1 MKLQRVL
8 SNILNFNALIS
19 LLLVL
24 FQSNL
29 NVFNY
34 YPTFLK
40 EYGLF
45 IATNLL
51 VLLIFKLVKNSF
63 KTDIVRNSLF
73 DILSLILYFI
83 FNLNPY
89 IIFTYVILRQ
99 LVVLYDS
106 LMKYYGKK
114 SFVRLLSLNPTFVF
128 LMSFL
133 LTILGG
139 TILLLLPASTV
150 PGEKTSLLGSIF
162 TSTSATCVTG
172 LVIYDTG
179 THFTVFGQM
188 VILSLI
194 QIGGLGI
201 MTISTAFAILLGQ
214 RMNLQSE
221 QIMQNVTG
229 ESHRINMKNLIKNI
243 ILTTLVFELIG
254 SLFLYKTFSHVFVSS
269 NKALYYSVFHSVSAF
284 CNAGFALMPDSFSG
298 FYSSWNINLVISFLI
313 IFGGLGF
320 SVFVD
325 LQRNLIKKFKPQ
337 RFSLHTKIVLS
348 TTTILIIV
356 GTILYF
362 ISEYSNL
369 MQGFSFKNRFL
380 ASFFQSVTTRTAGF
394 NTIDMAHLGKASI
407 FISLFLMFIG
417 ASPGSTGGGIKTTT
431 LAVIALS
438 IKSLF
443 RGNKDV
449 SAFKRKINDENI
461 RKVMALIALS
471 MIFLGVMIFVLLL
484 IEPFSFQKILFEAI
498 SAFGTVGLSMGITA
512 KLSSLGK
519 ICIII
524 LMYLG
529 RVGPLTLIVALSE
542 RSKPADFTYIEDKI
556 SIG

>member
-1 MKLQRVL
+1 VAFY
-8 SNILNFNALIS
+8 NYLI
-19 LLLVL
+19 
-24 FQSNL
+24 
-29 NVFNY
+29 
-34 YPTFLK
+34 TF
-40 EYGLF
+40 YG
-45 IATNLL
+45 N
-51 VLLIFKLVKNSF
+51 
-63 KTDIVRNSLF
+63 
-73 DILSLILYFI
+73 
-83 FNLNPY
+83 
-89 IIFTYVILRQ
+89 
-99 LVVLYDS
+99 
-106 LMKYYGKK
+106 K
-114 SFVRLLSLNPTFVF
+114 SFSRLLSLNPTLVF
-128 LMSFL
+128 LMSFF
-133 LTILGG
+133 LTIIVGA
-139 TILLLLPASTV
+139 ILLLLPAATV
-150 PGEKTSLLGSIF
+150 SGEKTSLLGAIF

-172 LVIYDTG
+172 LVLYDTG
-179 THFTVFGQM
+179 THFTFFGQM
-188 VILSLI
+188 IILLLI

-229 ESHRINMKNLIKNI
+229 ESHRINMKNLITNVI
-243 ILTTLVFELIG
+243 FTTLAFELIG

-269 NKALYYSVFHSVSAF
+269 NKVLYYSVFHSVSAF

-298 FYSSWNINLVISFLI
+298 FYSSWNINFVISLLI

-325 LQRNLIKKFKPQ
+325 LRRNLISRFTPK
-337 RFSLHTKIVLS
+337 RFSLHTKIVLL
-348 TTTILIIV
+348 TTFTLILLGSV
-356 GTILYF
+356 LYF

-369 MQGFSFKNRFL
+369 MMSFSFKDRFL

-394 NTIDMAHLGKASI
+394 NTIDISRLSKASV

-438 IKSLF
+438 IKSLV

-471 MIFLGVMIFVLLL
+471 MMFLIVMIFALLL

-512 KLSSLGK
+512 KLSSLGQ

-524 LMYLG
+524 LMYIG
-529 RVGPLTLIVALSE
+529 RVGPLTLIFALSE
-542 RSKPADFTYIEDKI
+542 RSKPADFTYIEEKI

>member
-1 MKLQRVL
+1 MKLQKYL
-8 SNILNFNALIS
+8 FQLLNFNAVVS
-19 LLLVL
+19 LLLVI
-24 FQSNL
+24 FQSSL
-29 NVFNY
+29 DIFNF
-34 YPTFLK
+34 YPVFLK
-40 EYGLF
+40 EYGF
-45 IATNLL
+45 FVSANLL
-51 VLLIFKLVKNSF
+51 VLLTSKLVRKSF
-63 KTDIVRNSLF
+63 DIEIVRNSLF
-73 DILSLILYFI
+73 DFLTLILYFI
-83 FNLNPY
+83 FNLNQFV
-89 IIFTYVILRQ
+89 IFTYVILRQ
-99 LVVLYDS
+99 LVVLYDFLVS
-106 LMKYYGKK
+106 NYGNK
-114 SFVRLLSLNPTFVF
+114 SFTRLLSLNPTFVF

-133 LTILGG
+133 LTIVVGA
-139 TILLLLPASTV
+139 ILLLLPAATV

-243 ILTTLVFELIG
+243 IFTTLAFELIG

-269 NKALYYSVFHSVSAF
+269 NKILYYSVFHSVSAF

-325 LQRNLIKKFKPQ
+325 LRRNLINKFTPQ
-337 RFSLHTKIVLS
+337 RFSLHTKIVLL
-348 TTTILIIV
+348 TTFILIV
-356 GTILYF
+356 LGTVLYF

-369 MQGFSFKNRFL
+369 MRGFSFKDRFL

-394 NTIDMAHLGKASI
+394 NTIDMAHLSKASV

-431 LAVIALS
+431 LAVIILS
-438 IKSLF
+438 IKSLI

-449 SAFKRKINDENI
+449 SSFKRKINDENI

-471 MIFLGVMIFVLLL
+471 MMFLIVMIFALLL

-512 KLSSLGK
+512 KLSSLGQ

-524 LMYLG
+524 LMYIG
-529 RVGPLTLIVALSE
+529 RVGPLTLIFALSE
-542 RSKPADFTYIEDKI
+542 RSKTADYTYIEEKI